1 MPMVEIYPMTFE
13 PVLKD
18 YLWGGRN
25 LERLFGRK
33 LPEGII
39 AESWDISAFPGAASR
54 VENGYWKW
62 RTLADA
68 VADLGGHFLGTTVRE
83 RFGGRFPLIVKL
95 LDANRDL
102 SVQVHP
108 DDIYAQM
115 HENGAWGK
123 SEMWYVLHAESGAE
137 LIAGVAPG
145 VTRASF
151 EAALASGQLETQL
164 QHIKVQPGDV
174 LNIPSGTIHALLAGV
189 VVAEIQQNS
198 DTTYRIFD
206 WNRIDAD
213 GMPRL
218 LHIDK
223 ALDVINWGTAYS
235 GRVKPQVV
243 EDRGGVR
250 REGLVDST
258 LFNVERITLEPGAS
272 YHGRCDGTSFEIIG
286 CMAGEGK
293 VCWSGAPLAL
303 KAVRFALLPAIL
315 GEYRIQAG
323 NSSTWLRVYIRP

>member
-1 MPMVEIYPMTFE
+1 MPMAEIYPMTFE

-25 LERLFGRK
+25 FERLYGRK
-33 LPEGII
+33 LPEGIT
-39 AESWDISAFPGAASR
+39 AESWDISAFPGAACR

-62 RTLADA
+62 RTLTDA

-108 DDIYAQM
+108 DDAYAQA

-123 SEMWYVLHAESGAE
+123 SEMWYVLHAEAGAE
-137 LIAGVAPG
+137 LIAGLSSG

-151 EAALASGQLETQL
+151 EAALAANQVETQL
-164 QHIKVQPGDV
+164 QRIRVQPGDV
-174 LNIPSGTIHALLAGV
+174 FNITSGTIHALLAGV

-206 WNRIDAD
+206 WNRTNTEGI
-213 GMPRL
+213 PRA

-223 ALDVINWGTAYS
+223 SLDVINWGAVYS
-235 GRVKPQVV
+235 GKVKPEVLD
-243 EDRGGVR
+243 ERKGLR

-258 LFNVERITLEPGAS
+258 LFNVEQITLESGAS
-272 YHGRCDGTSFEIIG
+272 YHGCCDGSTFEIIG
-286 CMAGEGK
+286 CMAGGGQ
-293 VCWSGAPLAL
+293 VAWSGAPLAL
-303 KAVRFALLPAIL
+303 KAVRFTLLPAIL
-315 GEYRIQAG
+315 GEYHIQAG
-323 NSSTWLRVYIRP
+323 TASTWLRVYIRP